1 MFMKYTASHPL
12 SVDALCALPAGLP
25 NVDTASTV
33 LTGSSDG
40 YVRAVRI
47 LPTKLL
53 GVVADHGDW
62 PVERISIGGGMGQL
76 LIESEKD
83 RGTNPSKNPKNKSKI
98 SHGKTI
104 EAEHRQK
111 RWWVGSVGHDDTLR
125 MTDLEGFFREAEQV
139 EISKGALA
147 ADNRDDDSQNEAD
160 ENIGEGSQKKPEI
173 METERDQGEESDIPQ
188 PKKRKHRTEKDT
200 LNAMKKRKS
209 AIQSSFFD
217 GL

>member
-1 MFMKYTASHPL
+1 MKYTASHPL
-12 SVDALCALPAGLP
+12 SVDALCTLPAALP

-83 RGTNPSKNPKNKSKI
+83 SGTNPSKNPKNKSKI
-98 SHGKTI
+98 SHGKTV
-104 EAEHRQK
+104 EAEHQQK

-125 MTDLEGFFREAEQV
+125 MTDLEGFFRDAEQV
-139 EISKGALA
+139 EIGKGALA
-147 ADNRDDDSQNEAD
+147 ADIRDDDSENEAD
-160 ENIGEGSQKKPEI
+160 ENIEDDSEKKLEIKGECS
-173 METERDQGEESDIPQ
+173 EESDIPQ
-188 PKKRKHRTEKDT
+188 PKKRKHRAEMM
-200 LNAMKKRKS
+200 NAMKKRKG
-209 AIQSSFFD
+209 AIQSSLTFFD